1 MNLSFKIQAIYRIF
15 AIYFCL
21 ITSTYL
27 SAQETKITVKFK
39 NKALSE
45 VLSDIESK
53 SGYSFLVRSND
64 VNLKELVSIDITNKN
79 IDEILTN
86 LFRNNEIK
94 YEISGKSISIFKPL
108 KKQSKSM
115 GDQKLRKISGL
126 VYDIKGEPIIGA
138 SILDKS
144 SKKGT
149 ITDLNGKFNIELPDF
164 STVTIS
170 YIGYISVDVKINAK
184 ENVNITLI
192 EDTKTLDEVVV
203 IGYGT
208 VKKRDLTG
216 SVASIS
222 EKQIADRVFISPEQA
237 LQGLIAGVQV
247 TEVNSEPGGE
257 SSIRIRGSNSINSS
271 NEPLFV
277 VDGFVGASIDGIN
290 PNDIQSME
298 VLKDASSTAI
308 YGSRGANGVIIITT
322 KKGSE
327 SGLKIDFN
335 SKFGFSQVTKKMDMM
350 NATEYASYI
359 QEGAGDV
366 VVFTPEQITAF
377 GEGTDWQDEVMQTG
391 QYQNFQLS
399 MRGGDKQIKY
409 YVSGGYLYQKG
420 NIINSDLN
428 KTSLRA
434 NISNKLAK
442 GVNLELN
449 TSFSSSFG
457 NRATVNTAGTTQDGA
472 TVLNATRMAP
482 FIPVRDEKGNY
493 TQKNYL
499 SIFDQF
505 TISPIRIIGN
515 PVAYA
520 NEAIKGMKNISGN
533 INAMLTL
540 DLIKNIILKS
550 TFAQSIWRQE
560 NSNYI
565 PKSIYEGSIVNG
577 AGGYS
582 KSNKSSL
589 LSEHTFFYK
598 TEFNK
603 KNRLDVLGGF
613 TYQNNYSNALSVS
626 AQDYF
631 SDTNKGVD
639 ISNANV
645 ITNYTSSELGTSIM
659 SYLIRSNFVC
669 DDKYLV
675 TFSGRADGSSKFAKG
690 HRWGYFPSMA
700 LAWNVNKES
709 FMEKA
714 KWIDQF
720 KIRISGGV
728 TGNQE
733 IPNFSSLFY
742 YYTGQYNFVNGARTG
757 TLVPENIGNK
767 KLEWEKT
774 ASYNLGLDFGILK
787 NRVSLVADI
796 YYKKTYDML
805 LLKKIP
811 RSSGFSY
818 AMDNIGDIENK
829 GLEVNLTT
837 RNFVTNSKGGF
848 TWETKWNYAT
858 NLNKIL
864 RLGNNN
870 EDIFV
875 GESTGNMGNIGTTS
889 ILRVGEPIGTF
900 YGCVFDGVWR
910 DTEQITASGFLG
922 SVKPGDAKFIDQNK
936 DGYITLDDRVIV
948 GNSYPRFTASITNTF
963 SYKGFGLDIFL
974 YGSYG
979 GNVFNI
985 NRYYL
990 EGWSQYNKLKYMVN
1004 RWTTANIESNIPKQ
1018 SSNIMRNTPGAASN
1032 YVEDASFLR
1041 LKNITISYSVPA
1053 AIMRKIKNIEGIKMY
1068 MSGENLYTFTKYTG
1082 YDPEVNSFGKSN
1094 LSLATDLGSYPKF
1107 CTIVFGLAI
1116 SL

>member
-1 MNLSFKIQAIYRIF
+1 MMKYLNSIILKTTLLLILSFSGSFI
-15 AIYFCL
+15 
-21 ITSTYL
+21 
-27 SAQETKITVKFK
+27 SAQVTISVKNQKVNKIIQ
-39 NKALSE
+39 L
-45 VLSDIESK
+45 IEKK
-53 SGYSFLVRSND
+53 SGYSFFFNLNLVDMDKIVSLNVTD
-64 VNLKELVSIDITNKN
+64 ETLENTLNKLFENTAISFKIKEKQV
-79 IDEILTN
+79 ILTEKN
-86 LFRNNEIK
+86 VTIPNSTK
-94 YEISGKSISIFKPL
+94 GS
-108 KKQSKSM
+108 
-115 GDQKLRKISGL
+115 RKISGF
-126 VYDIKGEPIIGA
+126 VYDAKGEPIIGA
-138 SILDKS
+138 TVTDKS

-149 ITDLNGKFNIELPDF
+149 ITDLNGKFSVEVADQTFLK
-164 STVTIS
+164 IS
-170 YIGYISVDVKINAK
+170 YIGYTTIDVKVNGK
-184 ENVNITLI
+184 ENLNITLL
-192 EDTKTLDEVVV
+192 EDTKSLDEVVV

-216 SVASIS
+216 SVASVS
-222 EKQIADRVFISPEQA
+222 EKQLAERVFVSPEQA

-277 VDGFVGASIDGIN
+277 VDGFVGATIDGIN

-327 SGLKIDFN
+327 NGLKIDFN
-335 SKFGFSQVTKKMDMM
+335 SKFGFSKISKKMDMM
-350 NATEYASYI
+350 NATEYASFI

-366 VVFTPEQITAF
+366 VVFTPEQIASF

-391 QYQNFQLS
+391 QYQNYQLS

-434 NISNKLAK
+434 NLSNRLAK

-449 TSFSSSFG
+449 TAFSSSFG

-482 FIPVRDEKGNY
+482 FIPVYDENGKY
-493 TQKNYL
+493 TVKNYL
-499 SIFDQF
+499 PIFDQF

-533 INAMLTL
+533 LNALLTL
-540 DLIKNIILKS
+540 ELIKDVVWKS
-550 TFAQSIWRQE
+550 TYAQSFWRQE

-577 AGGYS
+577 AGGFS
-582 KSNKSSL
+582 KSNKTSML
-589 LSEHTFFYK
+589 TEHTIFYK

-603 KNRLDVLGGF
+603 KNRLNVLGGF
-613 TYQNNYSNALSVS
+613 TYQNNYSDAFSVS

-631 SDTNKGVD
+631 SDTNNGVD
-639 ISNANV
+639 ISNANI
-645 ITNYTSSELGTSIM
+645 ITTYSSNSLSTSIM
-659 SYLIRSNFVC
+659 SYLLRANYVY
-669 DDKYLV
+669 DDKYLA
-675 TFSGRADGSSKFAKG
+675 TISGRADGSSKFAKG

-700 LAWNVNKES
+700 LAWNMNRES
-709 FMEKA
+709 FLESA
-714 KWIDQF
+714 KWIDQL
-720 KIRISGGV
+720 KLRISAGI

-774 ASYNLGLDFGILK
+774 ASYNLGLDFGAFK
-787 NRVSLVADI
+787 NRISLNADV

-811 RSSGFSY
+811 RTTGFSY

-829 GLEVNLTT
+829 GLELNLTT
-837 RNFVTNSKGGF
+837 RNFVTKSKGGF
-848 TWETKWNYAT
+848 SWETKFNYAN

-922 SVKPGDAKFIDQNK
+922 SAKPGDARFVDQNK
-936 DGYITLDDRVIV
+936 DGFITLDDRVIV
-948 GNSYPRFTASITNTF
+948 GNSYPDFTASVTNTF
-963 SYKGFGLDIFL
+963 AYKGFGLEVFI

-979 GNVFNI
+979 GEVFNI

-990 EGWSQYNKLKYMVN
+990 EGWAQYNKLKYMIN
-1004 RWTTANIESNIPKQ
+1004 RWTATNIESNIPKQ
-1018 SSNIMRNTPGAASN
+1018 SSNVMRNTPGAASN
-1032 YVEDASFLR
+1032 YVEDASFIR
-1041 LKNITISYSVPA
+1041 LKNVTLSYTLSS

-1068 MSGENLYTFTKYTG
+1068 LSGENLYTITKYSG

-1094 LSLATDLGSYPKF
+1094 LSLATDLGSYPKYS
-1107 CTIVFGLAI
+1107 TLVFGLTI